1 MATSVVILVGVIVS
15 ILIHQLNNTDVFIY
29 LGYGFHV
36 VVAVADASPKPNTG
50 LDQLLCAVHLPVK
63 VRSLGGEW
71 RAEPNLPLL
80 LLVKALSVLHQM
92 RPLLQAAAAG
102 YAATLHSLLPLRGLI
117 YRYRRLHGIRPPC
130 RPQTTPTPRERA
142 NGY

>member
-50 LDQLLCAVHLPVK
+50 LDQLLCAVQLPVK

-80 LLVKALSVLHQM
+80 LLVKSLSVLHQM

-102 YAATLHSLLPLRGLI
+102 YAAVDEGERQPLQHYGAVSLLYGILDIPEHQSGMLI
-117 YRYRRLHGIRPPC
+117 
-130 RPQTTPTPRERA
+130 A
-142 NGY
+142 